1 MIDDT
6 VHPPDHE
13 TRIVDADH
21 LALKLWL
28 RLLTC
33 TNLIDGTIRRSLR
46 QSFDCTLPRFDLL
59 AQLERAPQGLKMSEL
74 SRRLMVTGG
83 NITGLADQLEAEGL
97 LEREPVAG
105 DRRATLLKLTDAGR
119 QRFAGMAADHETWV
133 ADMLASLA
141 RDEQLQL
148 LQLLAKLKQGL
159 ATRAAGNANAVA
171 DTAA

>member
-6 VHPPDHE
+6 LHPPDHE

-21 LALKLWL
+21 IALKLWL

-46 QSFDCTLPRFDLL
+46 QAFDCTLPRFDLL
-59 AQLERAPQGLKMSEL
+59 AQLERSPQGLKMSEL

-97 LEREPVAG
+97 LEREAVAS
-105 DRRATLLKLTDAGR
+105 DRRATLLKLTPLGR
-119 QRFAGMAADHETWV
+119 ERFARMAAEHESWV
-133 ADMLASLA
+133 VDMFSTLA
-141 RDEQLQL
+141 RDEQTQL
-148 LQLLAKLKQGL
+148 LALLAKLKRGL
-159 ATRAAGNANAVA
+159 TAGGTGA
-171 DTAA
+171 